1 MKVYP
6 LYFLL
11 ICILFAGANPPEISE
26 VDQTIISHIFNGE
39 YQSAD
44 SLLEAQ
50 IKLQPDHP
58 KYYALKCHS
67 AFYARYFDNSGM
79 DRDSLLQLVL
89 DNAQKAIDVSE
100 NLEETTDVKFYL
112 GVAHGYKSRVY
123 GIQREY
129 YDAYWAA
136 RKGRNYSKEVIEKDP
151 DYYDAYLGLAVLD
164 YFNATRITGWRS
176 TLAWVLGMSG
186 DREKALEYFQLVE
199 EKGRLFKPE
208 AKFINAMMYRF
219 YETDFERAVPYFE
232 DLVAQYPNNTF
243 VQNQFR
249 TLQLNQLIQDK
260 GVEYLATNIDSL
272 RTEYNIN
279 NAGVLNAIGYGFV
292 NNEDYQTA
300 VAIFQLNV
308 ELYPEIANCYD
319 SLGEGYLLS
328 GNNEEAIKNYQI
340 AFEKLD
346 TDTTLNEDFREVLR
360 ESIETH
366 LRELNA
372 L

>member
-11 ICILFAGANPPEISE
+11 ICILFAGANPSDISE

-89 DNAQKAIDVSE
+89 DYAQKAIGVSE
-100 NLEETTDVKFYL
+100 NLEETTDIKFYL
-112 GVAHGYKSRVY
+112 GVAHGYKSRIY

-151 DYYDAYLGLAVLD
+151 EYYDAYLGLAVLD

-186 DREKALEYFQLVE
+186 DRDKALEYFSLVE

-232 DLVAQYPNNTF
+232 NFLAQYPNNTF

-249 TLQLNQLIQDK
+249 SLQLNQLILEK
-260 GVEYLATNIDSL
+260 GTAYLAENIDSL
-272 RTEYNIN
+272 RIGYNIN
-279 NAGVLNAIGYGFV
+279 EANVLNTIGYNFV
-292 NNEDYQTA
+292 TNEDYETA
-300 VAIFQLNV
+300 LAIFQLNA
-308 ELYPEIANCYD
+308 ELFPDVANCYD
-319 SLGEGYLLS
+319 SLGEGYLLT
-328 GNNEEAIKNYQI
+328 GNNQEAIRNYRI
-340 AFEKLD
+340 AGEKLEA
-346 TDTTLNEDFREVLR
+346 DTTINEDFRQVLR
-360 ESIETH
+360 ESVETH
-366 LRELNA
+366 LKQLNA